1 MKMISRKT
9 LLACALS
16 LAALAGSAAAAW
28 AQWGYNYSIEYY
40 DGNGNIVGQEGYDCN
55 IGSYRWGD
63 TTLNSTYWDYGP
75 CP

>member
-1 MKMISRKT
+1 MKRHLRKA
-9 LLACALS
+9 LLACAF
-16 LAALAGSAAAAW
+16 AAMATIGSAAAW
-28 AQWGYNYSIEYY
+28 TQWGYNYSIEYY

-63 TTLNSTYWDYGP
+63 TTLDSVYWDYGP